1 MKGLANKMELLM
13 IIHLQS
19 ILIAQF
25 IMEILLHLLC
35 LNLLDSLQHP
45 K

>member
-1 MKGLANKMELLM
+1 MKGLANKTELLM

-19 ILIAQF
+19 ILIAKF
-25 IMEILLHLLC
+25 IMEILLHSLC
-35 LNLLDSLQHP
+35 LNLLDLLQHP